1 MRGWNHPAA
10 LIKEHTM
17 ELLLVAGFVFGYGL
31 FVAVRTGLH
40 RRLPLALGRISLETI
55 PERAA
60 RMHGE
65 RTLFTSETPSRR
77 PSIITLPFSTFA
89 CTVRVK
95 HDGTQLPAA
104 LIALRTG
111 MEISRERLGVE
122 LNGMLE
128 GDRRLTRVDI
138 VPWHEFPIGITG
150 KTLKRVLRERTE
162 VGETR
167 EANRPLVLAVESR
180 LEEQASLVTL

>member
-1 MRGWNHPAA
+1 
-10 LIKEHTM
+10 
-17 ELLLVAGFVFGYGL
+17 
-31 FVAVRTGLH
+31 
-40 RRLPLALGRISLETI
+40 
-55 PERAA
+55 
-60 RMHGE
+60 
-65 RTLFTSETPSRR
+65 
-77 PSIITLPFSTFA
+77 
-89 CTVRVK
+89 
-95 HDGTQLPAA
+95 
-104 LIALRTG
+104 
-111 MEISRERLGVE
+111 VE

-180 LEEQASLVTL
+180 LEEQASLVTLGEGRNRS